1 MDRKAYIFLFILLFS
16 ANSLLF
22 SQYIPK
28 GISYQAVARDEKGLE
43 IKYKDLQVRICIL
56 EGEAAGPIEYSEL
69 HNVSTDKF
77 GLFNINIGQGSFLEG
92 SVSEF
97 TAINW
102 GSGLHFIRIAIDF
115 GLGYRN
121 MGTTQFMAVPYAL
134 YAATAANAPASADAQ
149 QLSYNAETRILSLEN
164 GGTIDLSSLSA
175 DADSD
180 PNNEIQTLS
189 YSNGTL
195 SLKRGDIVT
204 NEVTININDADS
216 DPLNEIQNLNI
227 SGHQLSLTKGGDGI
241 KLPFDPD
248 SDTTNELQSI
258 RFADDKLTLTLDPS
272 PSPVEVNLKKYLDN
286 TDAQELSISGDSL
299 AISGNSS
306 RVPIDISKTNEL
318 QSLRLAG
325 DILTL
330 SGDPDPLPIDLSTV
344 DNQTLSTSGYNLSI
358 QNGNMVNIRPKI
370 FAFRALSNLLLPPL
384 ALLSGQTTP
393 LVFEEEFDSA
403 GVYDTNIGEFKV
415 PIGGEGL
422 YHFDV
427 FYKFKDG
434 HSLQIWVNGTLYETI
449 PSSNYP
455 YTYSMLFYLM
465 EGDRVKILL
474 KNIDTSPIYPQPGV
488 FSGYRIH

>member
-115 GLGYRN
+115 GLGFRN

-180 PNNEIQTLS
+180 PTNEIQTLS

-195 SLKRGDIVT
+195 SLKRGDIIT
-204 NEVTININDADS
+204 NEVSININDADA

-248 SDTTNELQSI
+248 SDSTNELQSI

-272 PSPVEVNLKKYLDN
+272 PVEVNLGKYLD
-286 TDAQELSISGDSL
+286 TLSISGDEL
-299 AISGNSS
+299 IISGGNS
-306 RVPIDISKTNEL
+306 VTIDKSKTNEL

-330 SGDPDPLPIDLSTV
+330 TNDPNPLEINLNSV
-344 DNQTLSTSGYNLSI
+344 DNQNISKSGYNLSI
-358 QNGNMVNIRPKI
+358 QNANTVNIRPKI
-370 FAFRALSNLLLPPL
+370 FAFRALSAGSGTSVP
-384 ALLSGQTTP
+384 SGQPAIP
-393 LVFEEEFDSA
+393 LVFEIEKFDSA
-403 GVYDTNIGEFKV
+403 SVYNVGTGEFKV
-415 PIGGEGL
+415 PTGGEGL
-422 YHFDV
+422 YHFDIV
-427 FYKFKDG
+427 YQFIPG
-434 HSLQIWVNGTLYETI
+434 HFLEITVNDATYETI
-449 PSSNYP
+449 PSTNF
-455 YTYSMLFYLM
+455 TYSLLIYLV
-465 EGDRVKILL
+465 EGNTVEISL
-474 KNIDTSPIYPQPGV
+474 KNTGAFPTNPQAGV